1 MNAMT
6 SMKTVGPRTARL
18 FAKLHDRNQLVFDLN
33 TAAELMETDRA
44 RARFILHAASR
55 RGLVTR
61 VQRGLYNLVPFEL
74 GSATS
79 HLQNRY
85 ELAAALMGARP
96 YFLSHASA
104 LDLHRLATQPCFA
117 VYVSTPSHLANRNLA
132 GSELHFVTIPADRM
146 FGVISHDLGE
156 GRTVRISDIERTLI
170 DGLTRPEHCGGIIEV
185 AKAFSIARGR
195 FDSGKLLAYA
205 HALRRASVIRR
216 LGYLLEIL
224 ELAPAATLEAL
235 HAHLTPGTVALDP
248 DLPVK
253 GARWNQ
259 RWGLR
264 LNVTPEEVRNAVS
277 H

>member
-1 MNAMT
+1 MT
-6 SMKTVGPRTARL
+6 IASKTLGPRTARL
-18 FAKLHDRNQLVFDLN
+18 FTTLYDRNQLVFDVK

-44 RARFILHAASR
+44 RARFILHAAVR

-79 HLQNRY
+79 HLQGRY
-85 ELAAALMGARP
+85 ELAAALMGTRP

-104 LDLHRLATQPCFA
+104 LDLHRLATQPSFS
-117 VYVSTPSHLANRNLA
+117 VYVSTPSRLAGRNLA
-132 GSELHFVTIPADRM
+132 GNDLHFVTIPADRM

-170 DGLTRPEHCGGIIEV
+170 DGLTLPEHCGGLIEV
-185 AKAFSIARGR
+185 AKAFSMGRSR
-195 FDSGKLLAYA
+195 FDSERLLAYA
-205 HALRRASVIRR
+205 HALGRGSVIRR
-216 LGYLLEIL
+216 LGYLLETL
-224 ELAPAATLEAL
+224 DLMPQAALEAL
-235 HAHLTPGTVALDP
+235 QEHLPPGAVVLDP
-248 DLPVK
+248 GLPTK
-253 GARWNQ
+253 GARWNR

-264 LNVTPEEVRNAVS
+264 LNVAPDEVRQAVS